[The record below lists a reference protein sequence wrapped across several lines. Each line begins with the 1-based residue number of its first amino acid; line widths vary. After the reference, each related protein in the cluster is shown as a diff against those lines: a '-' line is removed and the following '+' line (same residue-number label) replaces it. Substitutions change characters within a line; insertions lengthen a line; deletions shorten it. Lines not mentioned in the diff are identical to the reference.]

1 MPKVWLDEMTW
12 REAKERF
19 NQCNAAFIPTGPI
32 EGHGPHVPLG
42 CDCYV
47 ASAVAMLLAEKSG
60 GVALPPLAYNFTGG
74 TSAFPGSVSI
84 PIRTQVQV
92 LMDIARA
99 LWRQGI
105 KRIFIV
111 SIHGPNS
118 MIVGTAVRTLFEE
131 ENIPAMFLNA
141 WSHAGEKARER
152 VPEADGAYLEAMCA
166 YGAMKLLGKEGA
178 IPDVAS
184 LEDVP
189 SGELP
194 EAVRNVQRFGTVGF
208 HYTDEMQHI
217 PPRAGIDPDMGIEIL
232 NQVAEALLPAVEHMR
247 DYLAH
252 LEANPRRFIE

>member
-12 REAKERF
+12 REAKERLS
-19 NQCNAAFIPTGPI
+19 QCDAAFIPTGPI

-42 CDCYV
+42 CDYYV
-47 ASAVAMLLAEKSG
+47 ASAVAKLLAEKSG
-60 GVALPPLAYNFTGG
+60 GVALPPLPYNFSGG

-92 LMDIARA
+92 LMDIVRA
-99 LWRQGI
+99 LWRQGF

-141 WSHAGEKARER
+141 WAHAGEKARQR
-152 VPEADGAYLEAMCA
+152 LPDADGAHIEAMLA
-166 YGAMKLLGKEGA
+166 YGAMKLLGKGDA
-178 IPDVAS
+178 IPDITA

-189 SGELP
+189 AGELP
-194 EAVRNVQRFGTVGF
+194 EPLQKLQRFGAVGF
-208 HYTDEMQHI
+208 HYSDEMQHI
-217 PPRAGIDPDMGIEIL
+217 PPRAGIDPDVGIEVLDEI
-232 NQVAEALLPAVEHMR
+232 AEALLPAVEHLGE
-247 DYLAH
+247 YLEH
-252 LEANPRRFIE
+252 LESHPRSFIE

>member
-12 REAKERF
+12 REAAQRLD
-19 NQCNAAFIPTGPI
+19 QCDAAFIPTGPI

-47 ASAVAMLLAEKSG
+47 ASAIAQLLAEKSG

-74 TSAFPGSVSI
+74 TSAFRGAVSI

-92 LMDIARA
+92 LMDIVRA
-99 LWRQGI
+99 LWQQGI

-141 WSHAGEKARER
+141 WAHAGEKARVR
-152 VPEADGAYLEAMCA
+152 VPDADGAYTEAMCA
-166 YGAMKLLGKEGA
+166 YGAMKLLGKGDA
-178 IPDVAS
+178 IPDVTA

-189 SGELP
+189 TGELP
-194 EAVRNVQRFGTVGF
+194 EPLRKLQPLGSVGF

-217 PPRAGIDPDMGIEIL
+217 PPRAGIDPDVGIQVL
-232 NQVAEALLPAVEHMR
+232 NDIAESLLPAVQYLGEYVEH
-247 DYLAH
+247 LKSH
-252 LEANPRRFIE
+252 PRSFIE